1 MEVKLIVTS
10 GRCVGQEIPVSGPK
24 FFIGR
29 GKDCQ
34 LRPHS
39 DQVSRHHC
47 VILVQAGRV
56 AVRDLGSRN
65 GTFVNGQPVKDEHEL
80 KMGDHLNVGPLDFE
94 VRLGVPVGGKRK
106 PKVKSIQE
114 AAARTVEAAGTA
126 ARDDDEQDVADW
138 LAEGDEAPVTDTDT
152 LGAAQTERVE
162 AEPFAGLLPDE
173 PASDAAEER
182 EEKEEAAKKPGK
194 FEPPKKP
201 VADSSREAA
210 ADMLREFFKRK

>member
-10 GRCVGQEIPVSGPK
+10 GRCAGQEIPVTGPQ

-39 DQVSRHHC
+39 DQVSRRHC
-47 VILVQAGRV
+47 VILVEAGRV

-65 GTFVNGQPVKDEHEL
+65 GTLLNGQRLEAEHDL
-80 KMGDHLNVGPLDFE
+80 KMGDHLVVGPLDFE

-114 AAARTVEAAGTA
+114 AAARTVESAGAAP
-126 ARDDDEQDVADW
+126 RDDEEMDVTDW
-138 LAEGDEAPVTDTDT
+138 LTDGDEPAMTDTDT

-162 AEPFAGLLPDE
+162 TEPFAGLLPGE
-173 PASDAAEER
+173 PGSDAAED
-182 EEKEEAAKKPGK
+182 KEEEANKGPRK
-194 FEPPKKP
+194 FEPPKKR